1 MYKYTDNQT
10 SGVLASREA
19 AHATSVI
26 KINAMSNYL
35 QIEGD
40 YRENPDINIGDNA
53 IIKSNTY
60 SNVGIYKTP
69 TNGVHKFDVNG
80 TLNANKIYENSYQ
93 NGVVFGTFQLI
104 PAGSIIAFGG
114 SSGDAP
120 DGWLLCDGA
129 EYDVSRYFALFAAI
143 ANTYGSTNPG
153 IKFNVPNLKGRV
165 IVQRDASNSKFNTM
179 GEIGGAETHTLIT
192 DEMPT
197 HNHGVT
203 DPGHSHTYLGVNS
216 QTVTNLSGDDA
227 ADDIGRPTE
236 NTGSS
241 TTGITINNTG
251 GGLAHNNL
259 QPYLVMSYIIK
270 Y

>member
-69 TNGVHKFDVNG
+69 TNAVHKFDVNG

-93 NGVVFGTFQLI
+93 NGEVFGTFQLI

-114 SSGDAP
+114 SSGAAP

-165 IVQRDASNSKFNTM
+165 IVQRDASNPKFNTM
-179 GEIGGAETHTLIT
+179 GETGGADTHTLT
-192 DEMPT
+192 VDEMPI

-203 DPGHSHTYLGVNS
+203 DNGHSHTSVHHSGSKAAV
-216 QTVTNLSGDDA
+216 LSGGA
-227 ADDIGRPTE
+227 ADD
-236 NTGSS
+236 NLNGSS
-241 TTGITINNTG
+241 NTSLEYTGISINNTG

>member
-53 IIKSNTY
+53 IIKSNTHF
-60 SNVGIYKTP
+60 NVGIYKTP
-69 TNGVHKFDVNG
+69 TNANHKFDVNG
-80 TLNANKIYENSYQ
+80 TLNADKIYENSFQ
-93 NGVVFGTFQLI
+93 SSAVIGTFQLI

-114 SSGDAP
+114 SSGAAP
-120 DGWLLCDGA
+120 SGWLLCDGA
-129 EYDVSRYFALFAAI
+129 DYSRTVYNILFDAI
-143 ANTYGSTNPG
+143 STTYGSANGTTF
-153 IKFNVPNLKGRV
+153 KVPNLKGRV
-165 IVQRDASNSKFNTM
+165 IVQRDASNTKFDTM
-179 GEIGGAETHTLIT
+179 GETGGADTHTLT
-192 DEMPT
+192 VDEMPQ

-203 DPGHSHTYLGVNS
+203 DNGHSHGYTAPNGSIEAAESLTTNPAVNNTIS
-216 QTVTNLSGDDA
+216 T
-227 ADDIGRPTE
+227 

-241 TTGITINNTG
+241 VTGITINNTG
-251 GGLAHNNL
+251 GDAAHNNL